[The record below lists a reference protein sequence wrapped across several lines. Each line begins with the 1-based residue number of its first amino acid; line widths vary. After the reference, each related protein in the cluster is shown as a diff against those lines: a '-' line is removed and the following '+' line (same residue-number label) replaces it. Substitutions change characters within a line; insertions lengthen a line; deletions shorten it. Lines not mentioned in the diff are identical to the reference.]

1 MAKTETLITLY
12 LQTAGGGATT
22 DDIVEDLPINKLTLH
37 SILPRM
43 EAQGRIERE
52 GERVTLTA

>member
-1 MAKTETLITLY
+1 MATTEALITLY

-22 DDIVEDLPINKLTLH
+22 DDIVDDLPIGKLTLH

-43 EAQGRIERE
+43 TDAGTVERQGDY
-52 GERVTLTA
+52 VSLQ